1 MLTNRNNLKLPIAN
15 IMKLKYIVL
24 LSSISL
30 MAACA
35 GNQKPVDL
43 TESKKSTPKATD
55 YETGK
60 VSEKALS
67 SEARLPGQLKPYNEV
82 NLFPKVNGFVKT
94 VFVDRGTLVKKG
106 QLLVT
111 LEAPEMESQLQA
123 ADSRYMQAKENAV
136 ASKEKYQRLKEAAK
150 EPGSVSPLELDN
162 ALSKMKADDAMARSE
177 SSIVASVR
185 TMQDYLNI
193 RAPFDGMII
202 QRNVSPGA
210 LVAPGKGTD
219 LPMLILQDTRKLR
232 LEVYIPEDFVDKVDL
247 KQQVKFTFNAMP
259 GQEQTAKISRSA
271 NALGSMRS
279 EAIEIDVQNQNGIL
293 KPGMYAE
300 VKIPMLSGAKS
311 LLVPNNAII
320 RSTERE
326 YVIAVKNG
334 KAVLTDIKEGLTR
347 HDSTEVFG
355 NLKANDTILKN
366 ASDEIKDGA
375 VIN

>member
-1 MLTNRNNLKLPIAN
+1 
-15 IMKLKYIVL
+15 MKLKYIIL

-43 TESKKSTPKATD
+43 TENKKSTPKATE

-232 LEVYIPEDFVDKVDL
+232 LEVYIPEDYVDKVDL

-279 EAIEIDVQNQNGIL
+279 EAIEIDVQNHQGIL

-326 YVIAVKNG
+326 YVVAVKNG